1 MSTLT
6 AESEELTAKIEKL
19 ANEMAELSD
28 AIAAIDAAVCREG
41 GARELPHHAPLR
53 VEKFAVSFR
62 ALERLFQR

>member
-28 AIAAIDAAVCREG
+28 AIAAIDAAVRG
-41 GARELPHHAPLR
+41 GARVLAGR
-53 VEKFAVSFR
+53 VKKLGVSCWAGYFTAAR
-62 ALERLFQR
+62 RQD